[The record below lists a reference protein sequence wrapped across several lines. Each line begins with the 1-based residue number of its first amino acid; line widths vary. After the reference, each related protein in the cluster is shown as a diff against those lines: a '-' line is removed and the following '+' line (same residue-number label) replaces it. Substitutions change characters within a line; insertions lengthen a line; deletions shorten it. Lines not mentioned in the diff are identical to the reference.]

1 MRFTKMQGIGNDYI
15 YVNCFEET
23 IKDPENLSVK
33 ISDRHFGI
41 GSDGLVMIMPSECA
55 DLRMRIFNADGS
67 EAKMCGNASRCI
79 GKYAYERG
87 LVRKDSVALETNS
100 GIKVLHLDINND
112 TVRSVTVDMGKAVFD
127 PKLIPAVSAEPL
139 ISHPLVVDG
148 RQYEITAVSMGN
160 PHCVVFGDDPDK
172 IPLETVGPVFEHH
185 SHFPDRVN
193 TEFVQVISRDKL
205 KMRVWE
211 RGSGETLACGTGAC
225 ASAAAAVINRYAN
238 VNKEICMQLRGGEL
252 FITVSDEMD
261 VSMRGPA
268 EFVFDGET
276 EV

>member
-23 IKDPENLSVK
+23 IKDPESLSVK

-87 LVRKDSVALETNS
+87 LVRKDSVTLETNS

-172 IPLETVGPVFEHH
+172 IPLETVGPLFEHH
-185 SHFPDRVN
+185 SLFPDRVN